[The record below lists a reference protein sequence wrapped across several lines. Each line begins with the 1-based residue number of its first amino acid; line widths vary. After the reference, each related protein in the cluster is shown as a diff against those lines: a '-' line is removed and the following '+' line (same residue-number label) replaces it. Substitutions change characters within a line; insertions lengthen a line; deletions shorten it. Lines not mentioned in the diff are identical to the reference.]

1 MGNIAQEDIDVVLQ
15 HEDMKACCEAVK
27 RSNKN
32 YTAKERKAFKFG
44 VSAALGGVDEL
55 VDQLVSEYDQFR
67 YEDDDIK
74 LITKNIEK
82 KLQEV
87 E

>member
-1 MGNIAQEDIDVVLQ
+1 MKIAQVDIDVVLE

-32 YTAKERKAFKFG
+32 YNPNEKKAFDFG

-55 VDQLVSEYDQFR
+55 VDQLVMEYSQFSFD
-67 YEDDDIK
+67 DDDIK
-74 LITKNIEK
+74 LITKNVEK
-82 KLQEV
+82 KLREV
-87 E
+87 A